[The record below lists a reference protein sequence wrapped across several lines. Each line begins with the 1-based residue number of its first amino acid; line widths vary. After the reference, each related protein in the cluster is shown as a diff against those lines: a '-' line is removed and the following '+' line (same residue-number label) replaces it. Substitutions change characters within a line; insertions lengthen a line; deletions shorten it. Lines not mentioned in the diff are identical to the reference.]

1 MKLKNFKRLNE
12 NWNNWVNERSEQEER
27 DNLIDMIRDYSKELT
42 GRRDSYG
49 DYDKLATLSTQE
61 LKDYYEGMFDSPEA
75 QSAEDDAR
83 RADQERSDAELG
95 KDDEFDKM
103 PTRSGMGR
111 RMEEALPPHLAKFF
125 DDEGNLTPDAAER
138 IRKYREENPN
148 SKSKKSKIK
157 DVTPKGYG
165 PKNEGE
171 QKFQVGD
178 WVRIVSGGLKGATG
192 KVIELTTLIT
202 GEPGLVVLLDS
213 DADKRVFG
221 QAGDEMIVAMDKV
234 QPPIGQ
240 MREEEE
246 SRPRFPISVG
256 NKVIVIQDGGKGTVT
271 DEYYHKGIGGWR
283 YEVTRDGQSEPDHE
297 YYNSM
302 ELDLDPSDPR
312 YLRETVRKMVVS
324 KLQEKAKSKNQQQ
337 FMGMVKKC
345 QDTGDCAS
353 AEVKKAADSMKKS
366 DVKDFA
372 STKHKGLPD
381 KVEEGRDISYS
392 DVRKEYDAILDF
404 LKKDILQKQGS
415 KYVADALELLA
426 NDVRDSLHNPD
437 PYDKDNYAYFDR
449 DSGTQPNLKEDDL
462 DERCQKGYKTHPTQ
476 KTKEMY
482 GKTYRNCVKADEGVE
497 VKDKFDD
504 EVENRNKKSM
514 KQGLAYLKKEA
525 NLGSFVDSILDE
537 IMSEE
542 GGDRR
547 QQIISAMKDKL
558 EDIGFQ
564 GEMTEEDFEA
574 AKIEMEEDGLA
585 TPEELSQI
593 RYEEVVGALEE
604 AAKCTGPTKKASSD
618 AKGKKWM
625 KCVKS
630 DSGGY
635 KRIHWGQ
642 KGVRVT
648 GKSGDTKR
656 KKSFKAR
663 HNCSSAKSNTPQGQA
678 CKDWA
683 E

>member
-1 MKLKNFKRLNE
+1 MKLKDFKLLNE
-12 NWNNWVNERSEQEER
+12 NWENWVNERSEQEER

-42 GRRDSYG
+42 GRRDIYG

-61 LKDYYEGMFDSPEA
+61 LKDYYQGMFDSPEA

-95 KDDEFDKM
+95 KDDEFDRM
-103 PTRSGMGR
+103 PTQSGMGR
-111 RMEEALPPHLAKFF
+111 RMEEA
-125 DDEGNLTPDAAER
+125 AAP
-138 IRKYREENPN
+138 Y
-148 SKSKKSKIK
+148 
-157 DVTPKGYG
+157 
-165 PKNEGE
+165 
-171 QKFQVGD
+171 QVGD
-178 WVRIVSGGLKGATG
+178 YVRIVGGGLKGATG

-202 GEPGLVVLLDS
+202 DEPALVVLLDT

-221 QAGDEMIVAMDKV
+221 QAGDEVVVGMDKV
-234 QPPIGQ
+234 QPPVGQ

-246 SRPRFPISVG
+246 SRPRLPISVG

-297 YYNSM
+297 YYDSM

-312 YLRETVRKMVVS
+312 YLRETIRKMVVS

-381 KVEEGRDISYS
+381 KVEEGREISYS

-482 GKTYRNCVKADEGVE
+482 GKTYRNCVKAEEGVE

-504 EVENRNKKSM
+504 EVEKRNKKSM
-514 KQGLAYLKKEA
+514 KQGLAYLKKEG

-537 IMSEE
+537 IM
-542 GGDRR
+542 D
-547 QQIISAMKDKL
+547 
-558 EDIGFQ
+558 ED
-564 GEMTEEDFEA
+564 
-574 AKIEMEEDGLA
+574 
-585 TPEELSQI
+585 
-593 RYEEVVGALEE
+593 LEE

-648 GKSGDTKR
+648 GKSGNTKR

-663 HNCSSAKSNTPQGQA
+663 HNCSKAKSNTPQGQA

>member
-1 MKLKNFKRLNE
+1 MKLKDFKLLNE
-12 NWNNWVNERSEQEER
+12 GWNNWVNEESSDEER

-42 GRRDSYG
+42 GRRDIYG
-49 DYDKLATLSTQE
+49 DYDKLATMSTEE
-61 LKDYYEGMFDSPEA
+61 LKDYYQGMFDSPEA

-83 RADQERSDAELG
+83 ERADAELG
-95 KDDEFDKM
+95 KDDEFDMM
-103 PTRSGMGR
+103 PTQSGMGR
-111 RMEEALPPHLAKFF
+111 RMEEA
-125 DDEGNLTPDAAER
+125 AAP
-138 IRKYREENPN
+138 Y
-148 SKSKKSKIK
+148 
-157 DVTPKGYG
+157 
-165 PKNEGE
+165 
-171 QKFQVGD
+171 QVGD
-178 WVRIVSGGLKGATG
+178 YVRIVSGGLRGAAG

-202 GEPGLVVLLDS
+202 DEPGLVVLLDT

-221 QAGDEMIVAMDKV
+221 QAGDEVVVGMDKV
-234 QPPIGQ
+234 QPPVGQ
-240 MREEEE
+240 MREA
-246 SRPRFPISVG
+246 I
-256 NKVIVIQDGGKGTVT
+256 
-271 DEYYHKGIGGWR
+271 
-283 YEVTRDGQSEPDHE
+283 
-297 YYNSM
+297 
-302 ELDLDPSDPR
+302 
-312 YLRETVRKMVVS
+312 RKMVVN

-372 STKHKGLPD
+372 GTKHKGLPD
-381 KVEEGRDISYS
+381 KVEEGREISYS
-392 DVRKEYDAILDF
+392 DVRQEYDAILDF

-437 PYDKDNYAYFDR
+437 PFDKENWAYFDR

-482 GKTYRNCVKADEGVE
+482 GKTYRNCVKAEEGVE

-504 EVENRNKKSM
+504 EVEKRNKKSM
-514 KQGLAYLKKEA
+514 KQGLAYLKKEG

-537 IMSEE
+537 IM
-542 GGDRR
+542 D
-547 QQIISAMKDKL
+547 
-558 EDIGFQ
+558 ED
-564 GEMTEEDFEA
+564 
-574 AKIEMEEDGLA
+574 
-585 TPEELSQI
+585 
-593 RYEEVVGALEE
+593 LEE

-663 HNCSSAKSNTPQGQA
+663 HNCSKAKSNTPQGQA